1 MAYVPNMPAETSKFT
16 LFASKYIWFDNK
28 FDNIL
33 ANWDE
38 FFNKLGRMLAISDY
52 LLAKLDNW
60 LDSLGNL
67 PAIGGQLVGIATTW
81 LHHCFYMVTLLL
93 LPDGIAVTWY
103 HCYYIVK
110 LVHNNIIVTGIVIT
124 W

>member
-28 FDNIL
+28 FDNIQ

-38 FFNKLGRMLAISDY
+38 FFNKLGRMLPISDY

-60 LDSLGNL
+60 LDTSGNL
-67 PAIGGQLVGIATTW
+67 PSESFSNRILVHTLGDLVAIGGQLA
-81 LHHCFYMVTLLL
+81 LL
-93 LPDGIAVTWY
+93 LPGY
-103 HCYYIVK
+103 
-110 LVHNNIIVTGIVIT
+110 IIVFT